1 MLLSSVV
8 NSGSVVA
15 LEKLAG
21 FTEDRHRV
29 LLANIA
35 NLDTPGY
42 RPKDVD
48 LAGFRGALSE
58 ALARRTRTGE
68 AGLEVEDGPGWQVDP
83 SGRVELRP
91 VEVEPQNVLFHDGTN
106 AQAERQMSELA
117 KNAMVHQMALELL
130 RGRYNSMMSAI
141 RGRLE

>member
-8 NSGSVVA
+8 NSGSVVV
-15 LEKLAG
+15 LEKLAA

-29 LLANIA
+29 LLGNIA

-48 LAGFRGALSE
+48 LPAFREALSE
-58 ALARRTRTGE
+58 ALVRQARTGE
-68 AGLEVEDGPGWQVDP
+68 ASPKVEDGPGWQVGP
-83 SGRVELRP
+83 SGRVEVRP

-117 KNAMVHQMALELL
+117 KNAMVHQAALELL

>member
-15 LEKLAG
+15 LEKLAA
-21 FTEDRHRV
+21 FTEGRHRV

-48 LAGFRGALSE
+48 LAGFRQALSE
-58 ALARRTRTGE
+58 ALARRTRTNE
-68 AGLEVEDGPGWQVDP
+68 AGLTVDDGGSWRVDR

-106 AQAERQMSELA
+106 AGAERQMSELA
-117 KNAMVHQMALELL
+117 KNAMVHQVALELL
-130 RGRYNSMMSAI
+130 RGRYNGMMSAI

>member
-8 NSGSVVA
+8 NSDTVVA
-15 LEKLAG
+15 LEKLAA

-29 LLANIA
+29 LLGNIA

-48 LAGFRGALSE
+48 LAGFREALSE

-68 AGLEVEDGPGWQVDP
+68 ASLKVEDGAGWQVDP
-83 SGRVELRP
+83 NGRVEVRP
-91 VEVEPQNVLFHDGTN
+91 AEVEPQNVLFHDGTN

-117 KNAMVHQMALELL
+117 KNAMVHQTALELL
-130 RGRYNSMMSAI
+130 RGRYNGMMSAI

>member
-8 NSGSVVA
+8 NSDTVVA
-15 LEKLAG
+15 LEKLAA

-29 LLANIA
+29 LLGNIA

-48 LAGFRGALSE
+48 LPGFREALSE

-68 AGLEVEDGPGWQVDP
+68 ASLKLEDGPGWQVDP
-83 SGRVELRP
+83 SGHVEVRP

-117 KNAMVHQMALELL
+117 KNSMVHQVALELL
-130 RGRYNSMMSAI
+130 RGRYNGMMSAI